1 VAQREVLHHARLDVY
16 STVAKLSSLNK
27 VDMQE
32 QMDGFQASK
41 LQEEKEN
48 RINPGPDREI
58 SIWCNLL
65 TSSLLC
71 YFYEIWVLPESR
83 VYHKELEGTKE
94 NGLPPHKVD
103 FQCDLRK

>member
-1 VAQREVLHHARLDVY
+1 VAQHEVLHHARLDVN

-48 RINPGPDREI
+48 CINPGPDREI

-71 YFYEIWVLPESR
+71 YFYENI
-83 VYHKELEGTKE
+83 
-94 NGLPPHKVD
+94 
-103 FQCDLRK
+103 